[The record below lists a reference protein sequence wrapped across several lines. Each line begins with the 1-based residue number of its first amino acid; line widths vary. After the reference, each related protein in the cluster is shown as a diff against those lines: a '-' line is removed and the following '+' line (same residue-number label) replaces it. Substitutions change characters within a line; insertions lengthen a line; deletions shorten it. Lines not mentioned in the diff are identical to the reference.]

1 MRDCRTAIAG
11 LADLAA
17 RQPFFIV
24 DRWKV
29 KVESRLTSRGFISKN
44 GWARSQGFTLGYFHI
59 APPGQKALPFIRDSR
74 RVD

>member
-29 KVESRLTSRGFISKN
+29 KVESRLTSRGLISKN
-44 GWARSQGFTLGYFHI
+44 GGWVYVRVKTLSSFR
-59 APPGQKALPFIRDSR
+59 QKIVSGSWKVIIILTR
-74 RVD
+74 